1 MVLKRI
7 HLPFQWL
14 FLRIEALFNLAFGE
28 RLNPLY
34 YLGPIAYYLMWVVVA
49 SGLYLYAFFKTG
61 VAEAHASVEYLTV
74 QQWYLGGVMRS
85 LHRYGSDG
93 VALTMLLH
101 MARHWS
107 FDRYR
112 GFRWFSWLS
121 GVALIWL
128 VYAAGINGYMLPWDR
143 LSQFVVVATAEWFD
157 RLPMF
162 GGALVR
168 NFIFPEAVND
178 RLFSLLSF
186 IHIGVPLVV
195 LAVLWVHTQ
204 RVPQAKL
211 FPPRP
216 IALTLS
222 AALVALSLVEPAVS
236 QGEANLA
243 AAVTTIGLDWFYLPV
258 YALLYRWTPG
268 EVWLLMGGATLLFA
282 LLPWLPP
289 RRRRGPAEGY
299 HMLVRPDN
307 RIVGVREGETLL
319 DAGLREGVPLPYECR
334 NGGCG
339 QCKATLAYGSVDY
352 GAYQAGALTDDERAA
367 GKLLTCCATPLSD
380 IELEY
385 VPAAAPGGIGQ
396 RVWISK
402 VESME
407 RLAPDVMRVMLRI
420 EGGEMIEFYAGQY
433 INVLLEDGE
442 RRSFSFATAPQVND
456 RIELQ
461 IRRIPGGR
469 FTTQVFERMKVGDV
483 VRFEGPVGSFFL
495 RESSDKPIIF
505 VAGSTGFAPVK
516 SMVEYAF
523 HRGMKRRMILY
534 WGVRRP
540 EDLYLG
546 DLARQWAREHDNFEF
561 VPVLSEPRP
570 EDHWEGRTGLVHE
583 AILADFPDLAGY
595 QVYACGSVGMVEA
608 AYPAF
613 SAHGLKHDDC
623 FADAFRLAPKIRAR
637 QAELV
642 KLGGGA

>member
-1 MVLKRI
+1 VLKRI
-7 HLPFQWL
+7 HLPIQWL
-14 FLRIEALFNLAFGE
+14 FLRVEALFNLAFGE

-34 YLGPIAYYLMWVVVA
+34 YLGPIAYYLMWLVVA

-61 VAEAHASVEYLTV
+61 VQEAHASVEYLTV

-157 RLPMF
+157 WLPMF

-211 FPPRP
+211 VPPLP
-216 IALTLS
+216 VTATLS
-222 AALVALSLVEPAVS
+222 VALLALSLVKPALS

-258 YALLYRWTPG
+258 YALLYRWTLG
-268 EVWLLMGGATLLFA
+268 EVWLLVGGATLFFA

-289 RRRRGPAEGY
+289 RRRLGPAEGY

-352 GAYQAGALTDDERAA
+352 GAYQRDVLTDAERAA

-385 VPAAAPGGIGQ
+385 VPAAAPGGIAQ
-396 RVWISK
+396 RVWTSK

-407 RLAPDVMRVMLRI
+407 LLAPDVMRVMLRI
-420 EGGEMIEFYAGQY
+420 EGGEKLAFYAGQY

-442 RRSFSFATAPQVND
+442 RRSFSFATAPHVND
-456 RIELQ
+456 RVELQ

-469 FTTQVFERMKVGDV
+469 FTGQVFERMKVGDI

-495 RESSDKPIIF
+495 RENSDKPIIF

-523 HRGMKRRMILY
+523 HRGLKRRMILY

-546 DLARQWAREHDNFEF
+546 ELARQWAREHDNFEF

-570 EDHWEGRTGLVHE
+570 EDHWQGRTGLVHE

-613 SAHGLKHDDC
+613 SAHGLRQDDC

-637 QAELV
+637 EADLV